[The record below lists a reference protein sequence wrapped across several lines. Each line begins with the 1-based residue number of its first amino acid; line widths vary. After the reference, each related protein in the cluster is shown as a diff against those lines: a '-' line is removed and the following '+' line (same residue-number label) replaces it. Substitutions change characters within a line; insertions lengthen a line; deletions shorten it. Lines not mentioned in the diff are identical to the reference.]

1 MAGKKKAVKKAA
13 NKAAKDGRITRKE
26 AAKIQQKAASSG
38 ANNAAAA
45 IAKAAVNNQA
55 KIASSVQASLGITQN
70 KNQTKASFSPQPGSA
85 TPKPG
90 AANVTGFET
99 QTTPWRQGQQTK
111 TEVPIYTFTQKKP
124 TVKTT
129 KEKTNNTDTTN
140 TDDTSTDT
148 NNTEQKPINGQTEDW
163 SDSVNN
169 GMSELEA
176 ILASQM
182 EANAA
187 QTDLYMGMMQDMMSQ
202 MTMANQQA
210 APQGAYAVSAYQTP
224 AAGAQTTKEI
234 DKRKPVANDSLS
246 IGTAP
251 AKATGVGLNLAI

>member
-13 NKAAKDGRITRKE
+13 NKAAKDGKITQKE
-26 AAKIQQKAASSG
+26 AAKVQQKAASSG

-210 APQGAYAVSAYQTP
+210 APQGAYAVSTYQTP

>member
-1 MAGKKKAVKKAA
+1 MAGKKKAVKQAA
-13 NKAAKDGRITRKE
+13 NKAAKDGKITQKE
-26 AAKIQQKAASSG
+26 AAKVQQKAASSG

-148 NNTEQKPINGQTEDW
+148 NNTEQKPIDGQTEDW

-176 ILASQM
+176 ILAAQM

-246 IGTAP
+246 IGTTP

>member
-13 NKAAKDGRITRKE
+13 NKAAKDGRITQKE
-26 AAKIQQKAASSG
+26 AAKVQQKAASSG

-99 QTTPWRQGQQTK
+99 QTTWRQGQQTK

-140 TDDTSTDT
+140 TDT
-148 NNTEQKPINGQTEDW
+148 NNTEQNPIDGQTEQW

-210 APQGAYAVSAYQTP
+210 APQGAYAVSTYQTP